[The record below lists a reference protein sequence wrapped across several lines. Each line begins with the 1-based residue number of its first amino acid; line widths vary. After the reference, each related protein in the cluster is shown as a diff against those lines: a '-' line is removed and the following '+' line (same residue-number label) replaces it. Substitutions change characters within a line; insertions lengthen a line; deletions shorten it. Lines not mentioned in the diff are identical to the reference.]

1 MSTEIIIGIGVILI
15 AAIWAFVYIY
25 KRTQENN
32 NEYIVDF
39 IPHLFPTLGIFF
51 TFVGIAIGLWNFD
64 SNDIEKS
71 IPELMDG
78 LKTAFIVSIIGVLL
92 LIVFSFITN
101 NKKRKLEEGVLSEET
116 KAIQKLTEVL
126 IELKNEFSTTDAN
139 GNLVKPGNL
148 LRDLYEEAVKQ
159 SIALQSFSTDLAVT
173 VSAGFEQI
181 LNNPTEGVVAELK
194 SVKTEIINLGNKLKD
209 PATDMTQNIVS
220 DLQVA
225 MAQMLSEFKNSV
237 SGETKSELENLAS
250 ILANAG
256 QTLEDLPA
264 HVNTMTNSM
273 SENFSQ
279 LQKVMQEVSSNAL
292 IQSERSTD
300 EFRRNIDEMGSQL
313 RRNVGEIQAGQETMV
328 AKQVDYLTQFEE
340 FLNSFNKSIAMLN
353 DSTERVALTMENV
366 KLTQLGFGNISSS
379 LGNVSDRMKESSEY
393 LSQSQSNLINYSIE
407 FNNKNT
413 DSINEINKSL
423 AIAGDLSKEYVA
435 NFGIIDD
442 GLKDIFLKIKSGL
455 TVYQTA
461 VAQSLES
468 FLEKYTNHLT
478 KTAEAL
484 GAAAA
489 KQEEILEELTE
500 QLSKLRNK

>member
-1 MSTEIIIGIGVILI
+1 
-15 AAIWAFVYIY
+15 
-25 KRTQENN
+25 
-32 NEYIVDF
+32 
-39 IPHLFPTLGIFF
+39 
-51 TFVGIAIGLWNFD
+51 
-64 SNDIEKS
+64 
-71 IPELMDG
+71 
-78 LKTAFIVSIIGVLL
+78 
-92 LIVFSFITN
+92 
-101 NKKRKLEEGVLSEET
+101 
-116 KAIQKLTEVL
+116 
-126 IELKNEFSTTDAN
+126 
-139 GNLVKPGNL
+139 
-148 LRDLYEEAVKQ
+148 
-159 SIALQSFSTDLAVT
+159 LQSFSTDLAVT